1 VTQRLF
7 VYGTLAPGR
16 PNEHLLADVDG
27 DWEPAT
33 VRGVL
38 VQEGWGAGLGFPA
51 IALAADGPEVSGFLF
66 VSDRLDDHWAR
77 LDAFEGEEYDRVVA
91 PAKRTDGQEVDAH
104 VYVHKV
110 R

>member
-1 VTQRLF
+1 MTQRLF

-27 DWEPAT
+27 GWEPAT

-91 PAKRTDGQEVDAH
+91 PAKRTDGQEADAH

>member
-1 VTQRLF
+1 MSTATGSLPPCAAFSCRR
-7 VYGTLAPGR
+7 GGAP
-16 PNEHLLADVDG
+16 
-27 DWEPAT
+27 
-33 VRGVL
+33 
-38 VQEGWGAGLGFPA
+38 
-51 IALAADGPEVSGFLF
+51 VSA
-66 VSDRLDDHWAR
+66 SDHWAR